1 MRKSLKRYY
10 EALNYSEYS
19 DCARN
24 MNFKQVCRVVMKGM
38 KRRSHKKIRQALKKY
53 IGV

>member
-10 EALNYSEYS
+10 EAYNYSEYS
-19 DCARN
+19 DCSRSI
-24 MNFKQVCRVVMKGM
+24 NFRQVCRVVMKNM
-38 KRRSHKKIRQALKKY
+38 KRRSHKKVRQMFKKD